1 METTQIFEDNALYIK
16 VKYCLTCF
24 IFLFFII
31 FGGFIQL
38 GFLLMHLATENVLFT
53 I

>member
-16 VKYCLTCF
+16 VKYCLTWG
-24 IFLFFII
+24 FFSVLYNI
-31 FGGFIQL
+31 GGFVQL
-38 GFLLMHLATENVLFT
+38 GFLPMHWATENVLFT

>member
-1 METTQIFEDNALYIK
+1 METTQIFEDNELYIK

-31 FGGFIQL
+31 LGGLFNKALFFSQSDRM
-38 GFLLMHLATENVLFT
+38 FL
-53 I
+53 IKK